1 MTWIETSSADFWWNI
16 YFNDVNVFSSNE
28 SKSPNVDE
36 KSITFV
42 EFLKFFFYLS
52 VWVCVGIFFNSWG
65 VFFCFAI
72 RGWTLMYSATEGRV
86 RRKSMS
92 SAGTNWRNLQSLL
105 YCVLS
110 LIVRSDWPVRH
121 SPWFY
126 VPRRKQY
133 WLAKVFQIQ

>member
-1 MTWIETSSADFWWNI
+1 MTSIETSSADFWWNI

-28 SKSPNVDE
+28 SKSPNVAE

-42 EFLKFFFYLS
+42 EFLKFFFFIYQFEC
-52 VWVCVGIFFNSWG
+52 VWVFFLIHG
-65 VFFCFAI
+65 GFFCFAI
-72 RGWTLMYSATEGRV
+72 RGWTLTYSATEGRV

-92 SAGTNWRNLQSLL
+92 SADTNWRNLQSLL

-133 WLAKVFQIQ
+133 WLAKEFQIQ